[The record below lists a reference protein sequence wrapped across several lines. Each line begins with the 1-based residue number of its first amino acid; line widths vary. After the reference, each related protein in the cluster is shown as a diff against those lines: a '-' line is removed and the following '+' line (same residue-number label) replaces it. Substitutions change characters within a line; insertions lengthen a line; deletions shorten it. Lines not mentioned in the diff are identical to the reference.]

1 MTTGNS
7 GWTRSDSLAS
17 ASRPEAVPLSTSDTS
32 LTVCSSYSAGREA
45 IIPKGMVFRGDI
57 TGSGSLRIEGYFQG
71 SIRID
76 DNRVTVGRDATV
88 DATIVASDVLVM
100 GQMCGAICATN
111 RAEIRSEAGFTGEL
125 VAPRVIIEM
134 GASLQSDIETRKSD
148 PALDLRSLRSTP
160 VQGNIERIQRMPP
173 ATLLPIGVTS
183 VKELGLEMERLSA
196 S

>member
-1 MTTGNS
+1 MTTGKS
-7 GWTRSDSLAS
+7 GWKRSDSLVS
-17 ASRPEAVPLSTSDTS
+17 SSQPEAVPLSATDTS
-32 LTVCSSYSAGREA
+32 LTVISSYSAGREA

-57 TGSGSLRIEGYFQG
+57 AGSGSLRIEGYFQG

-76 DNRVTVGRDATV
+76 DNRVTIGRDATV

-100 GQMCGAICATN
+100 GQMRGAICATN

-134 GASLQSDIETRKSD
+134 GASLQSDIDTRKSES
-148 PALDLRSLRSTP
+148 ALDLKSLRPTP
-160 VQGNIERIQRMPP
+160 VPANFERIQLMPSQ
-173 ATLLPIGVTS
+173 TLLPKGVTS
-183 VKELGLEMERLSA
+183 VKEMGFEMEGISA